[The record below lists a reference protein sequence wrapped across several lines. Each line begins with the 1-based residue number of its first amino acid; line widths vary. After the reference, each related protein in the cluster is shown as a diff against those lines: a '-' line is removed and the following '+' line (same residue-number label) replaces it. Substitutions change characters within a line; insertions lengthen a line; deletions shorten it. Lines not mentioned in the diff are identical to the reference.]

1 MPLIVSTG
9 HASLAG
15 PRPRNEDF
23 VGMAVPEGDELAV
36 KGVLAAIAD
45 GVSGNGGGRE
55 AAEYTVRGLLTDY
68 YAAPDTW
75 EPALAIDRVL
85 DAINRWVLAQGQSH
99 PEWRGM
105 ATTLTAL
112 VLRGRRYT
120 LAHAG
125 DTRCYLLRA
134 GRLTQLTTDH
144 VWEQPEMQHVLTRG
158 IGIDVS
164 LHLDFAD
171 GELEPADHFL
181 LLSDGVW
188 EPLRDAGLLELL
200 KFPRAPQPLA
210 AALVEAA
217 LARGSRDNCSALVLR
232 VDGLPD
238 PGASD
243 LTAESRAL
251 PVLEKLKPGQRIDG
265 FTVLNVL
272 AESRATLLYT
282 ARDEGS
288 GQTLV
293 IKALHPGFA
302 RDPQE
307 REAFAR
313 EEWLARRLVSRHF
326 PQYVPLAT
334 GRRSGLYFVMTWHR
348 GQTWQQM
355 LDSGRH
361 FSIPEVAQAGARLLR
376 GVAVLHR
383 LSVLHRD
390 IKPAN
395 VHIDQ
400 GGDLRILDFG
410 VATSG
415 AAEDTASRAGTPSF
429 LAPELFAGGEPG
441 VATDLYAA
449 AVTLYHLLTR
459 KYPYGEI
466 EPFQNPRFGEAVP
479 ASRHRRDIPVWL
491 DHVLAKGV
499 ARDPKLRFETAE
511 EFILALERGDLAPL
525 AAPRPTPLA
534 GRDPLTFWRM
544 VAIFALVANLLLL
557 LLLLER

>member
-9 HASLAG
+9 HASLTG

-23 VGMAVPEGDELAV
+23 VGMAVPEGEELPV

-75 EPALAIDRVL
+75 EPALAIDRVMN
-85 DAINRWVLAQGQSH
+85 AINRWVLAQGQSN

-112 VLRGRRYT
+112 VLRGRRYI

-125 DTRCYLLRA
+125 DTRCYLLRG
-134 GRLTQLTTDH
+134 GRLTQLTVDH
-144 VWEQPEMQHVLTRG
+144 VREQPGMQHVLTRG
-158 IGIDVS
+158 IGIDAR
-164 LHLDFAD
+164 LHLDFSD
-171 GELEPADHFL
+171 GELQTGDQFL

-188 EPLRDAGLLELL
+188 ETLREAGLLESL
-200 KFPRAPQPLA
+200 KFSRAPQALA
-210 AALVEAA
+210 SALAETA
-217 LARGSRDNCSALVLR
+217 LARGSHDNCSALVLR
-232 VDGLPD
+232 VDSLPQ

-243 LTAESRAL
+243 LNTDSRSLPAL
-251 PVLEKLKPGQRIDG
+251 DKLKAGQGIDG
-265 FTVLNVL
+265 YTVLNVL

-282 ARDEGS
+282 VRDDAS

-293 IKALHPGFA
+293 LKALHPGFA
-302 RDPQE
+302 RDPAE

-313 EEWLARRLVSRHF
+313 EEWLARRLLSRHF
-326 PQYVPLAT
+326 PQYVPLAA
-334 GRRSGLYFVMTWHR
+334 GRRTYLYFVMTWHR

-355 LDSGRH
+355 LDAGRH
-361 FSIPEVAQAGARLLR
+361 FSVPEVAREGVQLLK
-376 GVAVLHR
+376 GLAVLHR

-415 AAEDTASRAGTPSF
+415 ASEDAAARAGTPSF
-429 LAPELFAGGEPG
+429 LAPELFAGGKPG
-441 VATDLYAA
+441 VATDLYAV

-466 EPFQNPRFGEAVP
+466 EPFQNPRFGEPAP
-479 ASRHRRDIPVWL
+479 ASAQRRDTPMWL
-491 DHVLAKGV
+491 DHVLARGV
-499 ARDPKLRFETAE
+499 ARDPKQRFETAE
-511 EFILALERGDLAPL
+511 EFILALERGELAPL
-525 AAPRPTPLA
+525 AAPRATPLA
-534 GRDPLTFWRM
+534 ERDPLLFWRTI
-544 VAIFALVANLLLL
+544 AIIALIVNLLLL
-557 LLLLER
+557 LLLLAR